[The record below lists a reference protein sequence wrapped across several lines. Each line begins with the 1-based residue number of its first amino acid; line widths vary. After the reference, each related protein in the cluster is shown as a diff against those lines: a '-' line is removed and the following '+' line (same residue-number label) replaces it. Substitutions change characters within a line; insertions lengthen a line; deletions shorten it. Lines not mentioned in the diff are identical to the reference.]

1 MSGTGQRTRSEA
13 VNGPLKSGMRGRV
26 CSTKYKEPV
35 LAKFLL
41 KRMVFIG
48 VLLAAAACG
57 EPSKGDI
64 LEKAKGIT
72 AKTEL
77 AKALGKPDDINKLG
91 PIETWT
97 YKASNGE
104 VVFLI
109 TGETV
114 ALQAAGSSQ

>member
-1 MSGTGQRTRSEA
+1 M
-13 VNGPLKSGMRGRV
+13 
-26 CSTKYKEPV
+26 
-35 LAKFLL
+35 AKFLL

-109 TGETV
+109 TGEMV